1 VIDAIIV
8 RSPRPGDGADLAR
21 AWRDAGRY
29 YAALAPDT
37 FQEPATDG
45 LEEYM
50 ERGWKPSDD
59 PDVHELVAELRGEV
73 VGAAT
78 ARIERP
84 LDSARYQLLRHF
96 AETRLVVDV
105 VFVREEHRRS
115 GVGGGLMAA
124 LEEWGRSRGATVALL
139 DTYPESA
146 LSLPFF
152 EEFMGYG
159 RRWVRLGRRL

>member
-8 RSPRPGDGADLAR
+8 RSPRPGDGAQLAR
-21 AWRDAGRY
+21 AWLEAGRY
-29 YAALAPDT
+29 YAELAPET
-37 FQEPATDG
+37 FQVPETEG
-45 LEEYM
+45 LADYM

-59 PDVHELVAELRGEV
+59 PDLHELVAEIQGRV

-84 LDSARYQLLRHF
+84 LDSARFQLQRQF
-96 AETRLVVDV
+96 AQTRMVVDV
-105 VFVREEHRRS
+105 VFVEEAFRRM
-115 GVGGGLMAA
+115 GVGAGLMAA
-124 LEEWGRSRGATVALL
+124 LEEWGRDRGATVALL

-152 EEFMGYG
+152 QERMGYV
-159 RRWVRLGRRL
+159 RRSIRLWRRL

>member
-8 RSPRPGDGADLAR
+8 RPPRPGDGAQLAR
-21 AWRDAGRY
+21 AWLEAGRY
-29 YAALAPDT
+29 YAGLAPDT
-37 FQEPATDG
+37 FQVPDTEG
-45 LEEYM
+45 LADYL

-59 PDVHELVAELRGEV
+59 PDLHELVAETQGRV
-73 VGAAT
+73 VGAAA

-84 LDSARYQLLRHF
+84 LDSARYQLQRQF

-105 VFVREEHRRS
+105 VFVEEGSRRM
-115 GVGGGLMAA
+115 GVGAGLMAA
-124 LEEWGRSRGATVALL
+124 LEEWGRDRGATVALL

-152 EEFMGYG
+152 QERMGYV
-159 RRWVRLGRRL
+159 RRSIRLWRRL

>member
-8 RSPRPGDGADLAR
+8 RSPRPGDGAQLAR
-21 AWRDAGRY
+21 AWLEAGRY
-29 YAALAPDT
+29 YAELAPET
-37 FQEPATDG
+37 FQVPETEG
-45 LEEYM
+45 LADYM

-59 PDVHELVAELRGEV
+59 PDLHELVAEIQGRV

-84 LDSARYQLLRHF
+84 LDSARFQLQRQF
-96 AETRLVVDV
+96 AETRMVVDV
-105 VFVREEHRRS
+105 VFVEEAFRRM
-115 GVGGGLMAA
+115 GVGAGLMAA
-124 LEEWGRSRGATVALL
+124 LEEWGRDRGATVALL

-152 EEFMGYG
+152 QERMGYV
-159 RRWVRLGRRL
+159 RRSIRLWRRL